1 MDFIPHFN
9 ELRRRLL
16 LCFAVFLA
24 ASIVSYFY
32 SHAIFDF
39 LTQPL
44 RQTTHPAQLFFQKPY
59 EAFLIRIKVAA
70 FSGFLA
76 AAPVILSQ
84 LWFFIAPGLYEKEK
98 RVFIP
103 VILISI
109 VLFWAGVIFCDVF
122 VIPWGLGFMLAFQT
136 DTLKPMLAVGPY
148 FSFLIGMMISF
159 GVLFDFPVFLVGIVE
174 LGLVQTKT
182 LAKSRRPIIVVIF
195 IVAAILTPSPDPV
208 SQILLAAPLLLL
220 FEISLWIAARRE
232 KNAAIQSGARGR
244 KD

>member
-1 MDFIPHFN
+1 MDFVPHLN

-16 LCFAVFLA
+16 LCFTVFLI
-24 ASIVSYFY
+24 ASGISYFY

-44 RQTTHPAQLFFQKPY
+44 RQGVYPARLFFQKPY
-59 EAFLIRIKVAA
+59 EAFLIQIKVAA
-70 FSGFLA
+70 FSGFLL
-76 AAPVILSQ
+76 AAPVIFTQ

-98 RVFIP
+98 RVFVP

-109 VLFWAGVIFCDVF
+109 ILFWAGVIFCYAF
-122 VIPWGLGFMLAFQT
+122 VIPWGLSFMLGFQT
-136 DTLKPMLAVGPY
+136 ETLKPMLAVGPY

-174 LGLVQTKT
+174 LGLIQTKT

-195 IVAAILTPSPDPV
+195 IIAAILTPSPDPL
-208 SQILLAAPLLLL
+208 SQTLLALPLLFL

-232 KNAAIQSGARGR
+232 KNALS
-244 KD
+244 KSV